1 LYTNQI
7 EFFSLITVSYL
18 IGSIPF
24 GLIISLVLKKDDPRT
39 EGSQNIGA
47 TNITRL
53 SGWKLGLLTLS
64 LDVFKAFLTIK
75 MVYIINSN
83 LLNYSMIFLLLGHLF
98 PIWLK
103 FRGGKGVAVL
113 LGILLSYSPI
123 YGAIFMLSWI
133 SIALLFKYSSVA
145 ALISSIIIL
154 TSVIVQNDPE
164 KFALIIIFFLIF
176 LKHKSNIER
185 LIKGNEIKIKIR
197 K

>member
-1 LYTNQI
+1 MYTNQI
-7 EFFSLITVSYL
+7 EFFSLITASYL

-24 GLIISLVLKKDDPRT
+24 GLIISLVLKKDDPRI

-75 MVYIINSN
+75 MVYIINPD

-145 ALISSIIIL
+145 ALISSMIIL

-185 LIKGNEIKIKIR
+185 LIKGNETKIKIR

>member
-1 LYTNQI
+1 MYTNQI

-98 PIWLK
+98 NIWLK